1 MAGRINLKGSLRFGP
16 FQNSVCNGNGK
27 SSEGICCAAVSLNSA
42 QEETRDPAKCF
53 PITFSFESGETKSI

>member
-16 FQNSVCNGNGK
+16 FQNSVCNGK

-42 QEETRDPAKCF
+42 QEETRDLAKCF